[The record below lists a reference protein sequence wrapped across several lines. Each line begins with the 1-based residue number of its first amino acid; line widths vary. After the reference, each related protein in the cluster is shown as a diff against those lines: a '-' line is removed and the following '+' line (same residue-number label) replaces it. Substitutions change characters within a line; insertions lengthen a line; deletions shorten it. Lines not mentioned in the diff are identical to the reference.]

1 MGQKQD
7 ARTLYTINCP
17 CGAAV
22 SLDARGFGKPIVC
35 RKCGGSFTVGWSK
48 NPYSGKSAIVTVPV
62 AKKQGS
68 TPFILVCACG
78 YRRPAGAAEASGH
91 NRCPGCGKVMIV
103 EKPATPKPDKGPKPV
118 SLPTTSRTPTPAPL
132 PAVPAS
138 SVGASEVR
146 VIRIDPGTQTVE
158 CVCGEKI
165 LVLSQSIGQ
174 VMSCPGCSRKLKVD
188 KRESSSSTWPRVS
201 LPGGKSPTP
210 PPGLFCRCGQGVD
223 IAQAMTSKGA
233 VCSAC
238 GETITM
244 EKVRTSNKNTI
255 VRPRFGPKPP
265 PPPAAATPPS
275 KAAPELPEA
284 IQLPAA
290 EFTEPT
296 STPYAP
302 RDLSHQAAFCPCGEA
317 LTVGPDDVGKNIQ
330 CPTCL
335 TLIAVDRIRDMSG
348 NSVLRVRSIG
358 KMDEGDTW
366 SLSDFK

>member
-7 ARTLYTINCP
+7 QRTLYSISCP
-17 CGAAV
+17 CGAVV
-22 SLDARGFGKPIVC
+22 SIDARGFGKPIVC
-35 RKCGGSFTVGWSK
+35 RKCGKSFTVGWNKDPKGRTS
-48 NPYSGKSAIVTVPV
+48 PVAVTV
-62 AKKQGS
+62 AQKQT
-68 TPFILVCACG
+68 TPFVVVCTCG
-78 YRRPAGAAEASGH
+78 YRRPITAAESTAR
-91 NRCPGCGKVMIV
+91 NRCPGCGKVMFV
-103 EKPATPKPDKGPKPV
+103 EKAPESKPEKGTRFV
-118 SLPTTSRTPTPAPL
+118 SLPSTSRTPTPVPVPAL
-132 PAVPAS
+132 PA
-138 SVGASEVR
+138 SVAGGSEVR

-165 LVLSQSIGQ
+165 LVLAQSIGQ
-174 VMSCPGCSRKLKVD
+174 IMACPGCSRKLRVERK
-188 KRESSSSTWPRVS
+188 ESSSSTWPRVT
-201 LPGGKSPTP
+201 LPGSKYPTP

-233 VCSAC
+233 ICSAC

-265 PPPAAATPPS
+265 PPPPVAPPPPP
-275 KAAPELPEA
+275 APALPEA
-284 IQLPAA
+284 LELPMADFKEPAA
-290 EFTEPT
+290 A
-296 STPYAP
+296 PYAP
-302 RDLSHQAAFCPCGEA
+302 RDTSNQAVFCPCGEA

-335 TLIAVDRIRDMSG
+335 ILIAVDRVRDMAG
-348 NSVLRVRSIG
+348 NSVLRVRAIG